1 MPSTKGLIW
10 DIRKRSIY
18 SSDSNFTRTNFLG
31 SKDFIQRLGLETTLE
46 VHEGSVN
53 SLCWNETGEFLLSGS
68 EDGNLVVTNP
78 YSREV
83 KTVVKSRHLSSI
95 QSAQFMPQTG
105 GHVVV
110 SSAADGQIFFT
121 NITKGPSAAT
131 QTQYHCHVGAAYK
144 ILTVPSD
151 PHSFLS
157 CGEDGTIRWFDV
169 RNSASCNLNNCKQ
182 DVLIDCRRAVTSMA
196 VSPSEPFFL
205 AAGCSDGSVRIY
217 DRRMLGTPATG
228 CHSGSGASG
237 MTARFL
243 PAHLTELTNRV
254 TSLCY
259 SPDGC
264 QLLASYASDYLYL
277 FDPRDDSGR
286 LLKGLTQ
293 GPKCQPRQPS
303 AKRLRLR
310 GDWSDTGPLAR
321 PESERDGDSRSEVT
335 LLQRISDMMSRW
347 FEEASEGQV
356 GRPQAAALTPV
367 TPRDQT
373 PQGEGVSLEAEP
385 VVSRHL
391 GTQGTSA
398 SSIHLGWTGPGQTQN
413 PPQGVGAGRVGSRG
427 VEEEEETAQGQPR
440 PSWGSGDVVSLFHRF
455 NLRGSAVGERVLR
468 RSAAAH
474 IQEIFRRRRERR
486 ELEESETRRLG
497 RPAAHTVFRGHR
509 NSRTLTK
516 EACFW
521 GDRFVLSGSD
531 CGHVF
536 VWDRKGEGPLGGE
549 RPYGAEL
556 VMLLEADQHVVNC
569 LQPHPY
575 EPMLA
580 TSGIDNN
587 IKLWSPTERRPAFDR
602 QLAQELL
609 CRNEVMLEET
619 RNTITVPA
627 SFMLRMLAS
636 LNRAFRPDQAEVE
649 GSGAEIEEEE

>member
-1 MPSTKGLIW
+1 CETMPSTKGLIW

-169 RNSASCNLNNCKQ
+169 RNSTSCSLNNCKQ

-259 SPDGC
+259 SSDGC

-286 LLKGLTQ
+286 LLK
-293 GPKCQPRQPS
+293 
-303 AKRLRLR
+303 
-310 GDWSDTGPLAR
+310 
-321 PESERDGDSRSEVT
+321 
-335 LLQRISDMMSRW
+335 
-347 FEEASEGQV
+347 
-356 GRPQAAALTPV
+356 
-367 TPRDQT
+367 
-373 PQGEGVSLEAEP
+373 
-385 VVSRHL
+385 
-391 GTQGTSA
+391 
-398 SSIHLGWTGPGQTQN
+398 
-413 PPQGVGAGRVGSRG
+413 
-427 VEEEEETAQGQPR
+427 
-440 PSWGSGDVVSLFHRF
+440 
-455 NLRGSAVGERVLR
+455 
-468 RSAAAH
+468 
-474 IQEIFRRRRERR
+474 
-486 ELEESETRRLG
+486 
-497 RPAAHTVFRGHR
+497 
-509 NSRTLTK
+509 
-516 EACFW
+516 
-521 GDRFVLSGSD
+521 
-531 CGHVF
+531 
-536 VWDRKGEGPLGGE
+536 
-549 RPYGAEL
+549 
-556 VMLLEADQHVVNC
+556 
-569 LQPHPY
+569 
-575 EPMLA
+575 
-580 TSGIDNN
+580 
-587 IKLWSPTERRPAFDR
+587 
-602 QLAQELL
+602 
-609 CRNEVMLEET
+609 
-619 RNTITVPA
+619 
-627 SFMLRMLAS
+627 
-636 LNRAFRPDQAEVE
+636 
-649 GSGAEIEEEE
+649 